1 MSRFRR
7 VLPVAAL
14 AASALLAGCAGTYV
28 LDNRVQSFS
37 SLPALPAAPT
47 YRFERLPSQQAD
59 PSQVQLET
67 LADPALFKAGL
78 RRDDA
83 TPRFSVQVS
92 ARSQRVLSPFADPW
106 DSWGWGWGM
115 GRRHWHLGGFHSRFD
130 QPWYER
136 EVAVI
141 VREIPTNR
149 VVYESR
155 AGNDG
160 PVSSSSSVLTAM
172 FEAALQGFP
181 NPPQGI
187 RRVDV
192 PLAH

>member
-1 MSRFRR
+1 MIRFRR
-7 VLPVAAL
+7 FLGAAAL
-14 AASALLAGCAGTYV
+14 AALALLSGCGTSV

-37 SLPALPAAPT
+37 SLPTLPAAPT

-59 PSQVQLET
+59 PGQVQLED

-92 ARSQRVLSPFADPW
+92 ARTQRVLSPYADPW
-106 DSWGWGWGM
+106 DNWGWGWGL
-115 GRRHWHLGGFHSRFD
+115 GRRHWHLGGFSRFD

-141 VREIPTNR
+141 VREIPTNK

-160 PVSSSSSVLTAM
+160 PVSSSSSVLMAM

-181 NPPQGI
+181 NPPQGV
-187 RRVDV
+187 RRVDI
-192 PLAH
+192 PLPR

>member
-1 MSRFRR
+1 
-7 VLPVAAL
+7 
-14 AASALLAGCAGTYV
+14 V

-37 SLPALPAAPT
+37 NLPTLPAAPT

-59 PSQVQLET
+59 PSQVQLED

-92 ARSQRVLSPFADPW
+92 ARTQRVLSPYADPW
-106 DSWGWGWGM
+106 DNWGWGWGM
-115 GRRHWHLGGFHSRFD
+115 GRRHWHLGGFSRFD

-141 VREIPTNR
+141 VREIPTNK

-155 AGNDG
+155 AGQRWAG
-160 PVSSSSSVLTAM
+160 V
-172 FEAALQGFP
+172 Q
-181 NPPQGI
+181 
-187 RRVDV
+187 
-192 PLAH
+192 